1 MDHQNTYATSPAS
14 GFFWSLLLTIVTTV
28 TFGLAMMAIPPS
40 GPNCPADCMVYP
52 FGDLLR
58 YYPRDYLWMMAAVI
72 QLGILLMFFISNHFN
87 APESRKF
94 HSFSALMFAA
104 ISVAVLL
111 LDYWIQFSVVPISVM
126 KNETEGIP
134 LLTQYNGHGIFI
146 AMEELG
152 FILMSV
158 AFGFLSTIYGKKSR
172 LETALRWMYRTPVIV
187 IVFALGFYS
196 FRHGLDRHY
205 RVEVAAISINW
216 TVTIV
221 AGILSCVHFKR
232 PGKYLA
238 EQC

>member
-1 MDHQNTYATSPAS
+1 
-14 GFFWSLLLTIVTTV
+14 
-28 TFGLAMMAIPPS
+28 MA
-40 GPNCPADCMVYP
+40 YP

-72 QLGILLMFFISNHFN
+72 QLGILLVFFISNHFN
-87 APESRKF
+87 APESRRF
-94 HSFSALMFAA
+94 HSFSALAFAA

-111 LDYWIQFSVVPISVM
+111 LNYWVQFSVVPISVM

-152 FILMSV
+152 FVLMSV
-158 AFGFLSTIYGKKSR
+158 AFGFLSMAFTGRSR
-172 LETALRWMYRTPVIV
+172 LETVLRWLYRAPVIV
-187 IVFALGFYS
+187 VVFALAFYS
-196 FRHGLDRHY
+196 FKFGLDRHY
-205 RVEVAAISINW
+205 RFEVAAISINW

-221 AGILSCVHFKR
+221 AGILSCVYFKR
-232 PGKYLA
+232 VGKYRA